1 MSSPAGAT
9 GRRAI
14 VKDTLFLP
22 IVFLLSPLATSA
34 APRLTPFFVAIVG
47 FSLIGAAL
55 RRGLPWRQLLP
66 RRAALAA
73 CLLFAAYVFLNATW
87 SGDPLAGIGKAASAP
102 GGRLNHF
109 RSFRSS
115 GEIGA

>member
-34 APRLTPFFVAIVG
+34 APRLTPFFIAIVG

-87 SGDPLAGIGKAASAP
+87 ALDPLAGPA
-102 GGRLNHF
+102 RQ
-109 RSFRSS
+109 RSLRGCS
-115 GEIGA
+115 